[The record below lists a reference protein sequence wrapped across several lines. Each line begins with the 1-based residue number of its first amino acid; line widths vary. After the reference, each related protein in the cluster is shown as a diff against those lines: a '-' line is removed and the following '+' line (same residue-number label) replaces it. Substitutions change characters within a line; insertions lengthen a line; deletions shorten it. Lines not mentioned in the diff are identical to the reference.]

1 MASPTPML
9 VMPTGT
15 TRWTPKRR
23 TNRGTCGA
31 TNIIMNANGNCTS
44 PDSSGE

>member
-1 MASPTPML
+1 ML

-15 TRWTPKRR
+15 THAEPKRR

-31 TNIIMNANGNCTS
+31 TDMMMNANGNCTR